1 MAERLLSRRVRCA
14 SCRCARRFGDW
25 SDEIL
30 NTNTKNI
37 YLVCGISCA
46 RSYRTLRDGSLEG
59 CFPRHFVPGYDQAV
73 PPGQNTFSPA
83 EALLKSAL
91 IGFQPWEAPK

>member
-1 MAERLLSRRVRCA
+1 VIRAGVRAGSVIGVTKFQIRTLKTFTLSVGLA
-14 SCRCARRFGDW
+14 APDH
-25 SDEIL
+25 
-30 NTNTKNI
+30 T
-37 YLVCGISCA
+37 
-46 RSYRTLRDGSLEG
+46 RTLRDGSLEG